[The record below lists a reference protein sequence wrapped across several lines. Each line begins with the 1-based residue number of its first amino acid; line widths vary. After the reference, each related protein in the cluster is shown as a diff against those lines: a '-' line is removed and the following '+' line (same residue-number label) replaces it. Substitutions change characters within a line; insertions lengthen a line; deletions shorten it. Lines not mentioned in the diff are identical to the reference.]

1 MQLLDFA
8 MGFSVKLFTI
18 KGNLVFMNNLY
29 QKVAF
34 ASVCTALGFVLV
46 ANKEAKAAVL
56 TLPSTTSFF
65 VGDKNQD
72 GLGDSIYG
80 DVPLS
85 VGIKDERHPRNNRED
100 EEYKAVYEFNL
111 ANLSLAPNTAI
122 SSIIFQPKVN
132 TISWYLSASRL
143 DAQGYIGNG
152 QADVSDF
159 QAGGYLDGIYF
170 SSVMNTGS
178 EIDLSPIFSFNVL
191 PFINQR
197 IKNKDTFAGLKVF
210 TRGGYL
216 TLDQEANLIITTVDN
231 VSEPVPEPTTILSTA
246 IALGWGGWLKRK
258 SSIKQSKTKSQ
269 G

>member
-1 MQLLDFA
+1 MN
-8 MGFSVKLFTI
+8 FSVKLFTI
-18 KGNLVFMNNLY
+18 KRNLVFMNNLY

-46 ANKEAKAAVL
+46 PNKEAKAAVFTL
-56 TLPSTTSFF
+56 TSTTSFF

-72 GLGDSIYG
+72 GIGDYIYG

-85 VGIKDERHPRNNRED
+85 VGIKDERHTRNNRED
-100 EEYKAVYEFNL
+100 EEYKAVYEFNI

-122 SSIIFQPKVN
+122 SSAIFQAKVN
-132 TISWYLSASRL
+132 TIPWYDSQSRL

-159 QAGGYLDGIYF
+159 QAGGYLEGIYF
-170 SSVMNTGS
+170 DSVINTGS
-178 EIDLSPIFSFNVL
+178 GIDPSPIFSFNVL
-191 PFINQR
+191 PFISQR
-197 IKNKDTFAGLKVF
+197 IRNNDTFAGLKVF

-216 TLDQEANLIITTVDN
+216 TLDQEANLTITTVD
-231 VSEPVPEPTTILSTA
+231 VTEPVPEPTTILTAA

-258 SSIKQSKTKSQ
+258 NSIKQNKTKSQ

>member
-1 MQLLDFA
+1 
-8 MGFSVKLFTI
+8 
-18 KGNLVFMNNLY
+18 MNTLY

-56 TLPSTTSFF
+56 TLTSTNSFF
-65 VGDKNQD
+65 VGDKDQD
-72 GLGDSIYG
+72 GLGDYLYG

-85 VGIKDERHPRNNRED
+85 VGIKDERWIRNNRED
-100 EEYKAVYEFNL
+100 EKYKAFYEFNV

-122 SSIIFQPKVN
+122 SSAIFQTKAN
-132 TISWYLSASRL
+132 TISWYDSQSRF

-170 SSVMNTGS
+170 YTVLNTDS
-178 EIDLSPIFSFNVL
+178 EIDLSPVFSFNVL

-197 IKNKDTFAGLKVF
+197 LKNNDTFAGLKVF
-210 TRGGYL
+210 TNAGYL
-216 TLDQEANLIITTVDN
+216 TLDQEAKLIITTVDD
-231 VSEPVPEPTTILSTA
+231 VTEPVPEPTTILSAA
-246 IALGWGGWLKRK
+246 IALGYGVILKRK
-258 SSIKQSKTKSQ
+258 SSKKTGS
-269 G
+269 

>member
-1 MQLLDFA
+1 

-29 QKVAF
+29 QKVVV
-34 ASVCTALGFVLV
+34 ASVCTALGFVLLP
-46 ANKEAKAAVL
+46 NKEAKAAVFNL
-56 TLPSTTSFF
+56 TSTTSFF
-65 VGDKNQD
+65 VGDKDQD
-72 GLGDSIYG
+72 GLGDYIYG

-85 VGIKDERHPRNNRED
+85 VGIKDERYTQNNQGD
-100 EEYKAVYEFNL
+100 EVYKAFYEFNI
-111 ANLSLAPNTAI
+111 ANLSLTPNTVI
-122 SSIIFQPKVN
+122 SSAIFQPKTN
-132 TISWYLSASRL
+132 TISWYGSQSRL

-170 SSVMNTGS
+170 YSVINTGS

-191 PFINQR
+191 PFISQR
-197 IKNKDTFAGLKVF
+197 IKNNDTFAGLKVF

-216 TLDQEANLIITTVDN
+216 TLDQEANLIITTVDD
-231 VSEPVPEPTTILSTA
+231 VTEPVPEPTTILSAA

-258 SSIKQSKTKSQ
+258 NSIKQNKTKSQ

>member
-1 MQLLDFA
+1 
-8 MGFSVKLFTI
+8 
-18 KGNLVFMNNLY
+18 MNNLY

-34 ASVCTALGFVLV
+34 TCVCTALSFALV
-46 ANKEAKAAVL
+46 ANKEAKAAVITL
-56 TLPSTTSFF
+56 TSTNSFF
-65 VGDKNQD
+65 VGDRDQD
-72 GLGDSIYG
+72 GLGDYIYG

-85 VGIKDERHPRNNRED
+85 VGIRDERHTRNNRED
-100 EEYKAVYEFNL
+100 EEYKAFYEFNI
-111 ANLSLAPNTAI
+111 ANLSLAPNAAI

-132 TISWYLSASRL
+132 TISWYNSEARL
-143 DAQGYIGNG
+143 DVQGYIGNG

-170 SSVMNTGS
+170 YTVLNTDS
-178 EIDLSPIFSFNVL
+178 EVDLSPIFSFNVL

-197 IKNKDTFAGLKVF
+197 LRNNDTFAGLKVF

-216 TLDQEANLIITTVDN
+216 TLDQEANLIITTVDD
-231 VSEPVPEPTTILSTA
+231 VTEPVPEPTTILSTA

-258 SSIKQSKTKSQ
+258 NSIKQNKTKSQ

>member
-1 MQLLDFA
+1 
-8 MGFSVKLFTI
+8 
-18 KGNLVFMNNLY
+18 MNPLY

-56 TLPSTTSFF
+56 TLTPTISFF

-72 GLGDSIYG
+72 GLGDYLYG

-85 VGIKDERHPRNNRED
+85 VGIKDERWPRNNRED
-100 EEYKAVYEFNL
+100 EEYKAFYEFNI
-111 ANLSLAPNTAI
+111 ANLSLPPNTAI
-122 SSIIFQPKVN
+122 SSAIFQIKAD
-132 TISWYLSASRL
+132 TISWYGSQSRF
-143 DAQGYIGNG
+143 DAQGYAGNG

-170 SSVMNTGS
+170 YTVLNTDS
-178 EIDLSPIFSFNVL
+178 AIELSPIFSFNVL

-197 IKNKDTFAGLKVF
+197 LKKNDTFAGLNVY

-216 TLDQEANLIITTVDN
+216 TVDSEAKLIITTVDDVT
-231 VSEPVPEPTTILSTA
+231 VSVPEPTTILSA
-246 IALGWGGWLKRK
+246 AVALGWGGWLKRK
-258 SSIKQSKTKSQ
+258 NSIK
-269 G
+269 

>member
-1 MQLLDFA
+1 

-29 QKVAF
+29 QKVAVV
-34 ASVCTALGFVLV
+34 SVCTALAFVLV
-46 ANKEAKAAVL
+46 ANKEAKAALL

-72 GLGDSIYG
+72 GLGDYIYG

-85 VGIKDERHPRNNRED
+85 VGIKDERHTRNNQED
-100 EEYKAVYEFNL
+100 EEYKASYEFNI
-111 ANLSLAPNTAI
+111 ANLALAPNTAI
-122 SSIIFQPKVN
+122 SSAIFQAKAN
-132 TISWYLSASRL
+132 TISWYISESRV

-159 QAGGYLDGIYF
+159 QAGSYLDGIYF
-170 SSVMNTGS
+170 NSVMNTGS
-178 EIDLSPIFSFNVL
+178 EIDRSPIFSFNVL
-191 PFINQR
+191 PFISQI
-197 IKNKDTFAGLKVF
+197 IKNNDTFAGLKVY
-210 TRGGYL
+210 TRGGYF
-216 TLDQEANLIITTVDN
+216 TLDREANLIITTVDE
-231 VSEPVPEPTTILSTA
+231 VTEPVPEPTTILSAA

-258 SSIKQSKTKSQ
+258 NSIKQNKTKSQ

>member
-1 MQLLDFA
+1 
-8 MGFSVKLFTI
+8 
-18 KGNLVFMNNLY
+18 MNNLY

-46 ANKEAKAAVL
+46 ANKEAKATVL
-56 TLPSTTSFF
+56 TLTSTTSFF

-72 GLGDSIYG
+72 GLGDYLYG

-85 VGIKDERHPRNNRED
+85 VGIKDERWPRNDRED
-100 EEYKAVYEFNL
+100 EEYKAFYEFNL
-111 ANLSLAPNTAI
+111 ANLFLAPNTAI
-122 SSIIFQPKVN
+122 SSAIFQTKAN
-132 TISWYLSASRL
+132 TISWYGSWSRF

-152 QADVSDF
+152 QADISDF
-159 QAGGYLDGIYF
+159 QAGSYLDGIYF
-170 SSVMNTGS
+170 STVLNTNS
-178 EIDLSPIFSFNVL
+178 ELDLSPIFSFNVL

-197 IKNKDTFAGLKVF
+197 LRNNDTFAGLKVF

-216 TLDQEANLIITTVDN
+216 TVDREANLIITTVDD
-231 VSEPVPEPTTILSTA
+231 VTEPVPEPTTILSTA

-258 SSIKQSKTKSQ
+258 NSIKQKKTKLQ

>member
-1 MQLLDFA
+1 
-8 MGFSVKLFTI
+8 
-18 KGNLVFMNNLY
+18 MNTLY

-56 TLPSTTSFF
+56 TLTSTTSFF

-72 GLGDSIYG
+72 GLGDYLYG

-85 VGIKDERHPRNNRED
+85 VGIKDEKWTRNNRED
-100 EEYKAVYEFNL
+100 EEYKAFYEFNI

-122 SSIIFQPKVN
+122 SSAIFQTKAN
-132 TISWYLSASRL
+132 TISWYDSQSRF

-170 SSVMNTGS
+170 YTVLNTDS
-178 EIDLSPIFSFNVL
+178 EIDYRRFFPLMYFHLLI
-191 PFINQR
+191 R
-197 IKNKDTFAGLKVF
+197 DLK
-210 TRGGYL
+210 
-216 TLDQEANLIITTVDN
+216 
-231 VSEPVPEPTTILSTA
+231 TTILLPGLKFLPVEA
-246 IALGWGGWLKRK
+246 ILLLIRRL
-258 SSIKQSKTKSQ
+258 I
-269 G
+269 

>member
-1 MQLLDFA
+1 
-8 MGFSVKLFTI
+8 MGFSVKFFTI
-18 KGNLVFMNNLY
+18 KGNLVFMNHLY

-46 ANKEAKAAVL
+46 PNKEAKAAVFTL
-56 TLPSTTSFF
+56 TSTTSFF
-65 VGDKNQD
+65 VGDKDQD
-72 GLGDSIYG
+72 GLGDYLYG

-85 VGIKDERHPRNNRED
+85 VGVKDERPTQNPQENER
-100 EEYKAVYEFNL
+100 YKAFYEFNV
-111 ANLSLAPNTAI
+111 ANLSLAPNTTI
-122 SSIIFQPKVN
+122 SSAIFQPKAN
-132 TISWYLSASRL
+132 TISWYGSRSRL

-159 QAGGYLDGIYF
+159 QAGEYLDGIYF
-170 SSVMNTGS
+170 YTVLKTSS

-191 PFINQR
+191 PFVSQR
-197 IKNKDTFAGLKVF
+197 IKDNDTFVGLKVF

-216 TLDQEANLIITTVDN
+216 TLDREANLIITTVD
-231 VSEPVPEPTTILSTA
+231 VTEPVPEPTTILSAA

-258 SSIKQSKTKSQ
+258 NSIKQNKTKSQ

>member
-1 MQLLDFA
+1 

-18 KGNLVFMNNLY
+18 KKNLVFMNNLY
-29 QKVAF
+29 QKVAVV
-34 ASVCTALGFVLV
+34 SVCTALAFVLV
-46 ANKEAKAAVL
+46 ANKEAKAALL
-56 TLPSTTSFF
+56 TLTSTTSFS

-72 GLGDSIYG
+72 KLGDYIYG

-85 VGIKDERHPRNNRED
+85 VGIKDERHTRNNQEN
-100 EEYKAVYEFNL
+100 EEYKAFYEFNL
-111 ANLSLAPNTAI
+111 ASLSLAPNTAI
-122 SSIIFQPKVN
+122 SSVIFQTKVN
-132 TISWYLSASRL
+132 SISWYDPESRF

-170 SSVMNTGS
+170 YSVMNTGS

-191 PFINQR
+191 PFISKR
-197 IKNKDTFAGLKVF
+197 FKNNDTFAGLKVF
-210 TRGGYL
+210 PRGGYL
-216 TLDQEANLIITTVDN
+216 PLDQEANLIITTVDE
-231 VSEPVPEPTTILSTA
+231 VTEVPEPTTILSAA

-258 SSIKQSKTKSQ
+258 NSIKQNKTKSQ